1 MARVPLLDGKDQ
13 DGQDRPELAPLVEKI
28 RGARRGTIINVYR
41 LLLHAPSLAEC
52 WLELINAVR
61 WKTKLSGRLREIAIL
76 RVGYLLRVPYIINQ
90 HVPRLALPEGLTL
103 EECAALANWAGTAFF
118 DTRERAMLAYVDSMT
133 TDVHVPEAIFAP
145 LRDHFDDRQ
154 IVELSVLI
162 GTYNMHARV
171 MASLAIDPEPPQ
183 PA

>member
-13 DGQDRPELAPLVEKI
+13 DGRDRPDLAPLIAKI

-41 LLLHAPSLAEC
+41 LLLHAPALAEC
-52 WLELINAVR
+52 WLDLINAVR
-61 WKTKLSGRLREIAIL
+61 WKTKLAGRLREIAIL
-76 RVGYLLRVPYIINQ
+76 RVGYILRVPYIINQ

-103 EECAALANWAGTAFF
+103 EECAAVEHWQTAGLF
-118 DTRERAMLAYVDSMT
+118 DARERAMLAYVDSMT
-133 TDVHVPEAIFAP
+133 LDVHVPPAIFAP
-145 LRDHFDDRQ
+145 LRDHFDERQ

-171 MASLAIDPEPPQ
+171 MAGLAIDPEPPQ
-183 PA
+183 PT

>member
-13 DGQDRPELAPLVEKI
+13 HGQDRPDVAPLVEKI

-41 LLLHAPSLAEC
+41 LLLHAPPLAEC
-52 WLELINAVR
+52 WLDLINAVR

-103 EECAALANWAGTAFF
+103 EECAALADWAGTAFF
-118 DTRERAMLAYVDSMT
+118 DARERAMLAYVDSMT
-133 TDVHVPEAIFAP
+133 VNVHVPAAIFAP

-171 MASLAIDPEPPQ
+171 MAGLEIDPEPAQ